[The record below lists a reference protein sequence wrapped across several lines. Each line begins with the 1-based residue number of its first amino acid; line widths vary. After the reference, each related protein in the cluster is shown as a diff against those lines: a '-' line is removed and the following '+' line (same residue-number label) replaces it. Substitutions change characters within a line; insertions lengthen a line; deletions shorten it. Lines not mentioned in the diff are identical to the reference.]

1 MVIKAFNGKCND
13 ADSSIKG
20 SNPGARKL
28 ITRGRVAG
36 VNRRRGTRIVAG
48 FCLPRDHGVRFPDC
62 AAFVTSSFQAFVG
75 VSPKAPLASALSPY
89 ASVFWRR
96 SESTA
101 FERAPANGWHF
112 RQYIARGRRRVSGP
126 PAKQAPPI
134 RKSRSQTGGGT
145 PTTSPTDSSCQSS
158 QRRHRFYRLE
168 RPKMCL
174 IQCHGACWMTFV
186 APLPPSER

>member
-1 MVIKAFNGKCND
+1 MMPIARSKDQIRAREAHYKREGGGSEPPARNS
-13 ADSSIKG
+13 DSSWLLPAARPRRSLPG
-20 SNPGARKL
+20 SRALRHP
-28 ITRGRVAG
+28 
-36 VNRRRGTRIVAG
+36 
-48 FCLPRDHGVRFPDC
+48 
-62 AAFVTSSFQAFVG
+62 FVPAFVG
-75 VSPKAPLASALSPY
+75 VSPKASLASALSPY

-134 RKSRSQTGGGT
+134 RKSRSQPGGT